1 MMEVRWL
8 IGTIA
13 FIFKDK
19 ETKSRESIKKLV
31 HEYISDRRKNML
43 KTNREIYKLDRLLE
57 KGEVDE
63 ETYQRIKEVLVKMKE
78 KKEEE
83 IDIFKYVLEK
93 RKK

>member
-1 MMEVRWL
+1 
-8 IGTIA
+8 
-13 FIFKDK
+13 
-19 ETKSRESIKKLV
+19 
-31 HEYISDRRKNML
+31 ML
-43 KTNREIYKLDRLLE
+43 KTNREISKLDRLLE

-63 ETYQRIKEVLVKMKE
+63 ETYQRLKEVLVKMKE